1 MNKDFFEDK
10 KDQVDELTGVYRR
23 DVIVQYVDFL
33 ISENKPFSFAILD
46 IDNFK
51 YVNDDHG
58 HLFGDEVLK
67 AVAKKIQEE
76 VENIGVV
83 GRYGGDEFLIIL
95 ENIVDYNVVWEIYH
109 SLLSVAS
116 KTGEEKVDELNITV
130 TIGSSRFP
138 KDATS
143 IDGLLE
149 LGDKALY
156 RGKMKGRNCFI
167 IYLPEKHANIN
178 LISSRDRIVSSM
190 YLHARVYNG
199 IANAKSLAKGLTDT
213 INYIGNYF
221 MYDHLCIQTD
231 EKLYFEYFHP
241 LCRKKDFKPL
251 LSTYISKCLN
261 PTTGLYHRNTFLYG
275 ELASSIDKISLEEG
289 IYSSAYV
296 ELRFKNKF
304 FGYVRVDITEN
315 VRGRIWQN
323 LDLDIL
329 LTLAHTL
336 AQELYYNNMEVADI
350 IKE

>member
-1 MNKDFFEDK
+1 MNKDFFEERK
-10 KDQVDELTGVYRR
+10 NKIDELTGLYRR
-23 DVIVQYVDFL
+23 DVIVQYVDYL

-67 AVAKKIQEE
+67 AVARKIEIE
-76 VENIGVV
+76 VEGVGVV

-95 ENIVDYNVVWEIYH
+95 ENVVDYNVVWEIYH
-109 SLLSVAS
+109 SLLGVAS
-116 KTGEEKVDELNITV
+116 KTGDDKIDELNITV

-143 IDGLLE
+143 IDGLFE

-178 LISSRDRIVSSM
+178 LISSRDKIVSSM
-190 YLHARVYNG
+190 YLHSRVYNG
-199 IANAKSLAKGLTDT
+199 IANSKSLPKGITDT
-213 INYIGNYF
+213 INYLGNYF
-221 MYDHLCIQTD
+221 MFDHLCLQTND
-231 EKLYFEYFHP
+231 RLYFEYFHP

-251 LSTYISKCLN
+251 SSSILSKYVNSTI
-261 PTTGLYHRNTFLYG
+261 GIYHRNTFLYG
-275 ELASSIDKISLEEG
+275 EEASPIDKISLEEG
-289 IYSSAYV
+289 IYSSTYI
-296 ELRFKNKF
+296 ELRVKNKL
-304 FGYVRVDITEN
+304 FGYVRADITEN

-336 AQELYYNNMEVADI
+336 AQELYYKNIELKDL
-350 IKE
+350 IKD